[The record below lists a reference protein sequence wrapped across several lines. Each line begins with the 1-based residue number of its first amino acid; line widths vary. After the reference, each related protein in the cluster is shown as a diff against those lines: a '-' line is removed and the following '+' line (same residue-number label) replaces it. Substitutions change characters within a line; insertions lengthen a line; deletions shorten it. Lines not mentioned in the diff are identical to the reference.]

1 MRLIPKRM
9 SSFQIII
16 VGFILLILIGAFLLM
31 LPIASNTPNGAS
43 FEDALFTATSASCVT
58 GLVVQDTGTYWTGFG
73 HFIILFL
80 IQIGG
85 LGVVTIAVSIAYLSG
100 KSIGLKQRS
109 TLQDAVSAQQVGGII
124 KLTRFILI
132 LTFGTE
138 LLGTILLAPSF
149 CKEFGFFTG
158 LWYSLFHSVSAFCNA
173 GFDLMGV
180 KATFSSLTSYVSNPF
195 VNSVIMLLIVIGGL
209 GFLTWEDIVTHKF
222 KLKRYRMQ
230 SKVIITVT
238 LLLISLPALYFYF
251 CEFNHENGITRV
263 LSSLFQSVTA
273 RTAGFNTVD
282 LSTLSE
288 TGFVLMITLM
298 IIGGS
303 PGSTAGGLKTT
314 TFAVLVSTVF
324 SVFKR
329 KEHTVFF
336 GRRIHDDA
344 VKSAST
350 LLVMYLFLF
359 LVSGTIISK
368 IEGLPLMSCL
378 FETASAVGTVGV
390 TVGITPELGIISR
403 MILIALMFLGRVGGL
418 TLIYAATSGRK
429 SVSSKLP
436 QEKITIG

>member
-1 MRLIPKRM
+1 MYETYTKANV
-9 SSFQIII
+9 I
-16 VGFILLILIGAFLLM
+16 VSDNYCWFYTF
-31 LPIASNTPNGAS
+31 NTYWCFSANVTNCQQH
-43 FEDALFTATSASCVT
+43 TATSASCVT

-251 CEFNHENGITRV
+251 CEFNHENGSTRV

>member
-180 KATFSSLTSYVSNPF
+180 KATFSSLTCYVSNPF

-251 CEFNHENGITRV
+251 CEFNHENGSTRV

-390 TVGITPELGIISR
+390 TVGITPELGIVSR